1 MGWGDQ
7 GRQHQTRVS
16 PSQSMTIHSRRRQP
30 RPSVDALPLL
40 PQKLT

>member
-16 PSQSMTIHSRRRQP
+16 PSQSMRSSTYLHESHVY
-30 RPSVDALPLL
+30 S
-40 PQKLT
+40 QKNF